1 MTKSVFTDEYSV
13 LLKTLILV
21 RKKAGITQVEL
32 AKKLKQ
38 PQSYI
43 SKYEHGE
50 RRLDVIEFVEIVN
63 ALGASPVDV
72 FLSFISEI
80 SN

>member
-1 MTKSVFTDEYSV
+1 MTKSVFTDEYSI

-63 ALGASPVDV
+63 ALGARPVDV